1 MLPALNEVKTMS
13 SREIAELTGKRHDN
27 VHAICLTLQLA
38 GVCPEIKETPYI
50 HEQNRQ
56 TYYEWWLGK
65 RDSLVLVARLS
76 PEFTAV
82 IIDRWQELEA
92 KQTPSLPNYQEALR
106 QLANALDDNQ
116 NLQASIAIQAPKA
129 QAFDRIANADGLI
142 GLQAAGKILQQ
153 QPNKFIQWLR
163 AEHWIYKRP
172 GGTANLP
179 YSDKSNAGYMTTKAV
194 IVQQPDGSERVRE
207 QAVFTPKGIEKI
219 ALMLGVSTVSEAA

>member
-13 SREIAELTGKRHDN
+13 SREIAEFTGKDHSHVLRDIRKM
-27 VHAICLTLQLA
+27 ICDLDGDPELDHVVNIVDSRGYQDYVRLPKNLSLTLVA
-38 GVCPEIKETPYI
+38 GYSYVI
-50 HEQNRQ
+50 R
-56 TYYEWWLGK
+56 K
-65 RDSLVLVARLS
+65 R
-76 PEFTAV
+76 

-219 ALMLGVSTVSEAA
+219 ALMLGVSAVSEAA